1 MSFSIDLWNG
11 VDIIREKY
19 TTIRREFR
27 SFVNFL
33 IKYNTIEIQHC
44 KNLDILY
51 NEFKEKNNKT
61 ESIFESARISA
72 INMIDIESQTRKI
85 FIENTSNLIKNI
97 NLFLQDLK
105 YPSNEIP
112 DLSVNFNKDL
122 DKLRMKQEIFYSQC
136 KEMCSLISQLDLENK
151 LNEKSNETK
160 LEKILNKLL
169 KSRDEYL
176 LSINETN
183 VKRRNFNKKVEKIM
197 NKYEK
202 EHKKLLKNFIENLTE
217 FNNDKRK
224 LIDVLSQKENY
235 FFSEYFQKLKVED
248 EIFNFIVNN
257 ATKEFPMIQIEFTPF
272 KKKDFEIFLNLK
284 YQNKLKQNDLNKI
297 LTTIQNY
304 FQKNNIFPLNFLQTG
319 ILKNVPKP
327 QKENFFNTRKFS
339 LFLKKSFTIENSNNN
354 NTKNNENDN
363 LLEKEINIIKNY
375 EFIKNTINELVTN
388 NEVKLFENS
397 YVIDA
402 DISKILNE
410 PKKFD
415 DINDKIG
422 EFRDLLLNQKDEANF
437 VYIEAFIKTLSYLR
451 SKGRYSIND
460 ETYIIFSL
468 LFFLLLKQNKN
479 NDYILKNLL
488 MLSQTFYKI
497 EGGDKIY
504 ISESLKNKD
513 LFKSKEI
520 WHRCINYSL
529 KLANKDFIANKNE
542 YINKINKD
550 AYSTVITYLC
560 DLKFFTNDETVYN
573 EVYEFYK
580 KIYNLKE
587 EDINTIVENSI
598 KSRMKKKD
606 KENETQ
612 KEENETKKE
621 EKGIKTEENETKK
634 DEDETKKE
642 ENEIIKEEKEE
653 KEEKED
659 KNEIKKEEN
668 EIKREEKDYKNEIE
682 IKEKKEEKDDKDEI
696 KNEENKIKNEE
707 KVEKEDKNGIKIEE
721 NEIKKEE
728 NEIKNEEKEEKEDKN
743 LIKKEEN
750 EIKKDEI
757 EIKKDENEIKIEET
771 EAKEEKEDK
780 NDMKKE
786 ENKIENEEKEVK
798 NEKKQNILN
807 NIDNNIDFNID
818 NNTDNNE
825 NKKEIIETKDA
836 VNNENNNNDKDI
848 ENINNIDSES

>member
-354 NTKNNENDN
+354 NTKNNENDSS
-363 LLEKEINIIKNY
+363 LEKEINIIKNY
-375 EFIKNTINELVTN
+375 EFIKNTINELMTN

-402 DISKILNE
+402 DVSKILNE

-422 EFRDLLLNQKDEANF
+422 EFRDLLLNQKDEANL

-621 EKGIKTEENETKK
+621 EKGIKTEENEIKK
-634 DEDETKKE
+634 EEDETKKE

-653 KEEKED
+653 KEEKNIIKKGEKEEKEDKIEIKNEENEIKREEKEDKDEIKKEKKEEKDEIKNEEKDDKNGIKTKENEIKSEENEIKKEEKED

-668 EIKREEKDYKNEIE
+668 EIK
-682 IKEKKEEKDDKDEI
+682 
-696 KNEENKIKNEE
+696 
-707 KVEKEDKNGIKIEE
+707 
-721 NEIKKEE
+721 
-728 NEIKNEEKEEKEDKN
+728 
-743 LIKKEEN
+743 
-750 EIKKDEI
+750 
-757 EIKKDENEIKIEET
+757 KDENEIKIEEI

-786 ENKIENEEKEVK
+786 ENKIENEEKEAK

>member
-183 VKRRNFNKKVEKIM
+183 VKRRNFTKKVEKIM

-339 LFLKKSFTIENSNNN
+339 LFLKKSFAVENSNNN
-354 NTKNNENDN
+354 NTKNNENDSS
-363 LLEKEINIIKNY
+363 LEKEINIIKNY

-422 EFRDLLLNQKDEANF
+422 EFRDLLLNQKDEANL

-529 KLANKDFIANKNE
+529 KLANKDLIANKNE

-598 KSRMKKKD
+598 KSRMKEKD

-621 EKGIKTEENETKK
+621 EKGIKTEENEIKK
-634 DEDETKKE
+634 EEDETKKE

-653 KEEKED
+653 KEKKEEKEEKEEKNIIKKGEKEEKEDKIEIKNEENEIKREEKEDKDEIKKEKKEEKDEIKNEEKDDKNGIKTEENEIKSEENEIKKEEKED

-668 EIKREEKDYKNEIE
+668 EIK
-682 IKEKKEEKDDKDEI
+682 
-696 KNEENKIKNEE
+696 
-707 KVEKEDKNGIKIEE
+707 
-721 NEIKKEE
+721 
-728 NEIKNEEKEEKEDKN
+728 
-743 LIKKEEN
+743 
-750 EIKKDEI
+750 
-757 EIKKDENEIKIEET
+757 KDENEIKIEEI

-786 ENKIENEEKEVK
+786 ENKIENEEKEAK

-807 NIDNNIDFNID
+807 NIYNNIDFNID

-848 ENINNIDSES
+848 ENINNIDSST

>member
-354 NTKNNENDN
+354 TKNNENDN

-422 EFRDLLLNQKDEANF
+422 EFRDLLLNQKDEANL

-621 EKGIKTEENETKK
+621 EKGIKTEENEIKK
-634 DEDETKKE
+634 EEDETKKE
-642 ENEIIKEEKEE
+642 KKEEKDEIKNEEKDDKNRIKTEENEIKSEENEIKKEEKEDKIE
-653 KEEKED
+653 IKNEENEIKREEKEDKDEIKKEKKEEKDEIKNEEKDDKNGIKTEENEIKSEENEIKKEEKED

-668 EIKREEKDYKNEIE
+668 K
-682 IKEKKEEKDDKDEI
+682 
-696 KNEENKIKNEE
+696 
-707 KVEKEDKNGIKIEE
+707 
-721 NEIKKEE
+721 
-728 NEIKNEEKEEKEDKN
+728 
-743 LIKKEEN
+743 
-750 EIKKDEI
+750 
-757 EIKKDENEIKIEET
+757 IKKDENEIKIEEI

-786 ENKIENEEKEVK
+786 ENKIENEEKEAK

-848 ENINNIDSES
+848 ENINNIDSSS

>member
-354 NTKNNENDN
+354 TKNNENDSS
-363 LLEKEINIIKNY
+363 LEKEIDIIKNY

-422 EFRDLLLNQKDEANF
+422 EFRDLLLNQKDEANL

-598 KSRMKKKD
+598 KSRMKEKD

-621 EKGIKTEENETKK
+621 EKGIKTEENEIKK
-634 DEDETKKE
+634 EEDETKKE

-653 KEEKED
+653 KEEKNIIKKGEKEEKED
-659 KNEIKKEEN
+659 KIEIKNEEN
-668 EIKREEKDYKNEIE
+668 EIKREEKEDKDEIK
-682 IKEKKEEKDDKDEI
+682 KEKKEEKD
-696 KNEENKIKNEE
+696 
-707 KVEKEDKNGIKIEE
+707 
-721 NEIKKEE
+721 
-728 NEIKNEEKEEKEDKN
+728 EIKNEEKDDKN
-743 LIKKEEN
+743 GIKTEEN
-750 EIKKDEI
+750 
-757 EIKKDENEIKIEET
+757 EIKKDENEIKIEEI

-786 ENKIENEEKEVK
+786 ENKIENEEKEAK

-848 ENINNIDSES
+848 ENINNIDSSS

>member
-11 VDIIREKY
+11 GDIIREKY

-61 ESIFESARISA
+61 ESIFELARISA

-354 NTKNNENDN
+354 NTKNNENDSS
-363 LLEKEINIIKNY
+363 LEKEINIIKNY

-402 DISKILNE
+402 DVSKILNE

-422 EFRDLLLNQKDEANF
+422 EFRDLLLNQKDEANL

-621 EKGIKTEENETKK
+621 EKGIKTEENEIKK
-634 DEDETKKE
+634 EEDETKKE

-653 KEEKED
+653 KEKKEEKEEKEEKNIIKKGEKEEKEDKIEIKNEENEIKREEKEDKDEIKKEKKEEKDEIKNEEKDDKNGIKTEENEIKSEENEIKKEEKED

-668 EIKREEKDYKNEIE
+668 EIK
-682 IKEKKEEKDDKDEI
+682 
-696 KNEENKIKNEE
+696 
-707 KVEKEDKNGIKIEE
+707 
-721 NEIKKEE
+721 
-728 NEIKNEEKEEKEDKN
+728 
-743 LIKKEEN
+743 
-750 EIKKDEI
+750 
-757 EIKKDENEIKIEET
+757 KDENEIKIEEI

-786 ENKIENEEKEVK
+786 ENKIENEEKEAK

-836 VNNENNNNDKDI
+836 VNNEKNNNDKDI
-848 ENINNIDSES
+848 ENINNIDSSS

>member
-183 VKRRNFNKKVEKIM
+183 AKRRNFNKKVEKIM

-402 DISKILNE
+402 DVSKILNE

-422 EFRDLLLNQKDEANF
+422 EFRDLLLNQKDEANL

-612 KEENETKKE
+612 NEENETKKE
-621 EKGIKTEENETKK
+621 EKGIKTEENEIKS
-634 DEDETKKE
+634 E
-642 ENEIIKEEKEE
+642 ENEIK

-668 EIKREEKDYKNEIE
+668 EIKN
-682 IKEKKEEKDDKDEI
+682 
-696 KNEENKIKNEE
+696 
-707 KVEKEDKNGIKIEE
+707 
-721 NEIKKEE
+721 
-728 NEIKNEEKEEKEDKN
+728 
-743 LIKKEEN
+743 
-750 EIKKDEI
+750 
-757 EIKKDENEIKIEET
+757 DENEIKIEEIET
-771 EAKEEKEDK
+771 KEEKEDK

-786 ENKIENEEKEVK
+786 ENKIENEEKEAK

-807 NIDNNIDFNID
+807 NIDNNIDFNTD
-818 NNTDNNE
+818 NNTHNN
-825 NKKEIIETKDA
+825 EIIETKDA

>member
-354 NTKNNENDN
+354 NTKNNENDSS
-363 LLEKEINIIKNY
+363 LEKEINIIKNY

-422 EFRDLLLNQKDEANF
+422 EFRDLLLNQKDEANL

-621 EKGIKTEENETKK
+621 EKGIKTEENEIKK
-634 DEDETKKE
+634 EEDETKKE

-653 KEEKED
+653 KEKKEEKEEKEEKNIIKKGEKEEKEDKIEIKNEENEIKREEKEDKDEIKKEKKEEKDEIKNEEKDDKNGIKTEENEIKSEENEIKKEEKED

-668 EIKREEKDYKNEIE
+668 EIK
-682 IKEKKEEKDDKDEI
+682 
-696 KNEENKIKNEE
+696 
-707 KVEKEDKNGIKIEE
+707 
-721 NEIKKEE
+721 
-728 NEIKNEEKEEKEDKN
+728 
-743 LIKKEEN
+743 
-750 EIKKDEI
+750 
-757 EIKKDENEIKIEET
+757 KDENEIKIEEI

-780 NDMKKE
+780 NDMKNE
-786 ENKIENEEKEVK
+786 ENKIENEEKEAK

-848 ENINNIDSES
+848 ENINNIDSSS

>member
-61 ESIFESARISA
+61 ESIFELARISA

-327 QKENFFNTRKFS
+327 QKENFFNKRKFS

-402 DISKILNE
+402 DVSKILND

-415 DINDKIG
+415 NINDKIG
-422 EFRDLLLNQKDEANF
+422 EFRDLLLNQKDEANL

-621 EKGIKTEENETKK
+621 EKGIKTEENEIKK
-634 DEDETKKE
+634 EEDETKKE

-653 KEEKED
+653 KEEKNIIKKGEKEEKEDKIEIKNEENEIKREEKEDKDEIKKEKKEEKDEIKNEEKDDKNEIKTEENEIKSEENEIKKEEKED

-668 EIKREEKDYKNEIE
+668 EIK
-682 IKEKKEEKDDKDEI
+682 
-696 KNEENKIKNEE
+696 
-707 KVEKEDKNGIKIEE
+707 
-721 NEIKKEE
+721 
-728 NEIKNEEKEEKEDKN
+728 
-743 LIKKEEN
+743 
-750 EIKKDEI
+750 
-757 EIKKDENEIKIEET
+757 KDENEIKIEEI

-786 ENKIENEEKEVK
+786 ENKIENEEKEAK

-818 NNTDNNE
+818 NNTHNNE

-848 ENINNIDSES
+848 ENINNIDSSS

>member
-33 IKYNTIEIQHC
+33 IKYNTIEIQHY

-51 NEFKEKNNKT
+51 NEFKEKNNQT
-61 ESIFESARISA
+61 ESIFELARISA

-197 NKYEK
+197 NKCEK

-363 LLEKEINIIKNY
+363 SPEKEINIIKNY

-422 EFRDLLLNQKDEANF
+422 EFRDLLLNQKDEANL

-621 EKGIKTEENETKK
+621 EKGIKTEENEIKK
-634 DEDETKKE
+634 EEDETKKE

-653 KEEKED
+653 KEKKEEKEEKEEKNIIKKGEKEEKED
-659 KNEIKKEEN
+659 KIEIKNEEN
-668 EIKREEKDYKNEIE
+668 EIKREEKEDKDEIK
-682 IKEKKEEKDDKDEI
+682 KEKKEEKD
-696 KNEENKIKNEE
+696 
-707 KVEKEDKNGIKIEE
+707 
-721 NEIKKEE
+721 EIKKEE
-728 NEIKNEEKEEKEDKN
+728 KEEKKGK
-743 LIKKEEN
+743 KKEEN
-750 EIKKDEI
+750 EIKKDENEI
-757 EIKKDENEIKIEET
+757 RIEEIK
-771 EAKEEKEDK
+771 AKEEKEDK

-786 ENKIENEEKEVK
+786 ENKIENEEKEAK

>member
-415 DINDKIG
+415 DINDKIA

-642 ENEIIKEEKEE
+642 ENEIKKDE
-653 KEEKED
+653 
-659 KNEIKKEEN
+659 NEIKIEETEAKEKKEEN
-668 EIKREEKDYKNEIE
+668 KIKREEKDYKNEIE

-771 EAKEEKEDK
+771 EAKE
-780 NDMKKE
+780 KKE

>member
-339 LFLKKSFTIENSNNN
+339 LFLKKSFAVENSNNN
-354 NTKNNENDN
+354 NTKNNENDSS
-363 LLEKEINIIKNY
+363 LEKEINIIKNY

-397 YVIDA
+397 YVIDT

-422 EFRDLLLNQKDEANF
+422 EFRDLLLNQKDEANL

-497 EGGDKIY
+497 EVGDKIY

-529 KLANKDFIANKNE
+529 KLANKDLIANKNE

-634 DEDETKKE
+634 EEDETKKE

-653 KEEKED
+653 KEKKEEKEEKEEKNIIKKGEKEEKEDKIEIKNEENEIKREEKEDKDEIKKEKKEEKDEIKNEEKDDKNGIKTEENEIKSEENETKKEEKED

-668 EIKREEKDYKNEIE
+668 EIK
-682 IKEKKEEKDDKDEI
+682 
-696 KNEENKIKNEE
+696 
-707 KVEKEDKNGIKIEE
+707 
-721 NEIKKEE
+721 
-728 NEIKNEEKEEKEDKN
+728 
-743 LIKKEEN
+743 
-750 EIKKDEI
+750 
-757 EIKKDENEIKIEET
+757 KDENEIKIEEI

-780 NDMKKE
+780 NVMKKE
-786 ENKIENEEKEVK
+786 ENKIENEEKEAK

-848 ENINNIDSES
+848 ENINNIDSSS

>member
-1 MSFSIDLWNG
+1 M
-11 VDIIREKY
+11 
-19 TTIRREFR
+19 
-27 SFVNFL
+27 
-33 IKYNTIEIQHC
+33 
-44 KNLDILY
+44 
-51 NEFKEKNNKT
+51 
-61 ESIFESARISA
+61 
-72 INMIDIESQTRKI
+72 
-85 FIENTSNLIKNI
+85 
-97 NLFLQDLK
+97 
-105 YPSNEIP
+105 
-112 DLSVNFNKDL
+112 
-122 DKLRMKQEIFYSQC
+122 
-136 KEMCSLISQLDLENK
+136 
-151 LNEKSNETK
+151 
-160 LEKILNKLL
+160 
-169 KSRDEYL
+169 
-176 LSINETN
+176 
-183 VKRRNFNKKVEKIM
+183 
-197 NKYEK
+197 
-202 EHKKLLKNFIENLTE
+202 
-217 FNNDKRK
+217 
-224 LIDVLSQKENY
+224 
-235 FFSEYFQKLKVED
+235 
-248 EIFNFIVNN
+248 
-257 ATKEFPMIQIEFTPF
+257 
-272 KKKDFEIFLNLK
+272 
-284 YQNKLKQNDLNKI
+284 
-297 LTTIQNY
+297 
-304 FQKNNIFPLNFLQTG
+304 
-319 ILKNVPKP
+319 
-327 QKENFFNTRKFS
+327 
-339 LFLKKSFTIENSNNN
+339 
-354 NTKNNENDN
+354 
-363 LLEKEINIIKNY
+363 
-375 EFIKNTINELVTN
+375 TN

-422 EFRDLLLNQKDEANF
+422 EFRDLLLNQKDEANL

-529 KLANKDFIANKNE
+529 KLANKDFIANKND

-621 EKGIKTEENETKK
+621 EKGIKTEENEIKK
-634 DEDETKKE
+634 EEDETKKE

-653 KEEKED
+653 KEEKNIIKKGEKEEKEDKIEIKNEENEIKREEKEDKDEIKKEKKEEKDEIKNEEKDDKNAIKTEENEIKSEENEIKKEEKED

-668 EIKREEKDYKNEIE
+668 EIK
-682 IKEKKEEKDDKDEI
+682 
-696 KNEENKIKNEE
+696 
-707 KVEKEDKNGIKIEE
+707 
-721 NEIKKEE
+721 
-728 NEIKNEEKEEKEDKN
+728 
-743 LIKKEEN
+743 
-750 EIKKDEI
+750 
-757 EIKKDENEIKIEET
+757 KDENEIKIEEI

-786 ENKIENEEKEVK
+786 ENKIENEEKEAK
-798 NEKKQNILN
+798 NEKKQNIL
-807 NIDNNIDFNID
+807 NNIDFNID

>member
-339 LFLKKSFTIENSNNN
+339 LFLKKSFAVENSNNN
-354 NTKNNENDN
+354 NTKNNENDSS
-363 LLEKEINIIKNY
+363 LEKEINIIKNY

-422 EFRDLLLNQKDEANF
+422 EFRDLLLNQKDEANL

-598 KSRMKKKD
+598 KSRMKEKD

-621 EKGIKTEENETKK
+621 EKGIKTEENEIKK
-634 DEDETKKE
+634 EEDETKKE
-642 ENEIIKEEKEE
+642 EN
-653 KEEKED
+653 
-659 KNEIKKEEN
+659 
-668 EIKREEKDYKNEIE
+668 
-682 IKEKKEEKDDKDEI
+682 
-696 KNEENKIKNEE
+696 
-707 KVEKEDKNGIKIEE
+707 
-721 NEIKKEE
+721 
-728 NEIKNEEKEEKEDKN
+728 
-743 LIKKEEN
+743 
-750 EIKKDEI
+750 
-757 EIKKDENEIKIEET
+757 EIKKDENEIKIEEI

-818 NNTDNNE
+818 NNTHNNE

>member
-297 LTTIQNY
+297 LITIQNY

-354 NTKNNENDN
+354 TKNNENDSS
-363 LLEKEINIIKNY
+363 LEKEIDIIKNY

-422 EFRDLLLNQKDEANF
+422 EFRDLLLNQKDEANL

-479 NDYILKNLL
+479 NDYILKNIILIA
-488 MLSQTFYKI
+488 QTFYKI
-497 EGGDKIY
+497 ENDERIY
-504 ISESLKNKD
+504 LQQGIKGT
-513 LFKSKEI
+513 EI
-520 WHRCINYSL
+520 FNSPKAWHRCINYSL
-529 KLANKDFIANKNE
+529 KLANTNNRELNLYNGKE
-542 YINKINKD
+542 LINKINKE
-550 AYSTVITYLC
+550 AYGTVITFLC
-560 DLKFFTNDETVYN
+560 DLKAFTDDEK
-573 EVYEFYK
+573 VYEEVKEFYRK
-580 KIYNLKE
+580 VYKLNE
-587 EDINTIVENSI
+587 NDINSQVENSV
-598 KSRMKKKD
+598 KSRTNI
-606 KENETQ
+606 KENN
-612 KEENETKKE
+612 KEE
-621 EKGIKTEENETKK
+621 I
-634 DEDETKKE
+634 
-642 ENEIIKEEKEE
+642 
-653 KEEKED
+653 
-659 KNEIKKEEN
+659 KNEIKENIKDKNNNNNENSDNNKIEGTNIKEIIQSN
-668 EIKREEKDYKNEIE
+668 DNKKNENNIE
-682 IKEKKEEKDDKDEI
+682 VDNVNDND
-696 KNEENKIKNEE
+696 NNT
-707 KVEKEDKNGIKIEE
+707 VKNGI
-721 NEIKKEE
+721 N
-728 NEIKNEEKEEKEDKN
+728 
-743 LIKKEEN
+743 
-750 EIKKDEI
+750 
-757 EIKKDENEIKIEET
+757 
-771 EAKEEKEDK
+771 
-780 NDMKKE
+780 
-786 ENKIENEEKEVK
+786 
-798 NEKKQNILN
+798 N
-807 NIDNNIDFNID
+807 NI
-818 NNTDNNE
+818 NE
-825 NKKEIIETKDA
+825 NK
-836 VNNENNNNDKDI
+836 NENIGKK
-848 ENINNIDSES
+848 